1 MGPRYQGNETNS
13 VKKKTTEPPGP
24 ETIKFYKAQII
35 RFSWQ
40 GPRLTPKS
48 TCGELA
54 EKLMAVCRGKP
65 EFLRPESC
73 RRYLGLLPEFKSF
86 GAHFGFSENEVSVA
100 NQPIRRIPQVL
111 SQWVSSYLYDKTER
125 HPILPS
131 YALDTATFAESML
144 RDVHM
149 GRYRY
154 PENHGLTIEIEPL
167 VEGCEEIRFQFTSR
181 DKSEFTRASRL
192 ELLVAKVPPGG
203 QVKFNYTDNNE
214 VLLGEG
220 SEFEFRTQR
229 CYLSENWGG
238 NAAATLACEEPYRL
252 DVQSDF
258 KFPGDLHIPPD
269 HYPPTIEV
277 PAHWVIASA
286 DHKGN
291 RLPVPFGELS
301 TILEKP

>member
-1 MGPRYQGNETNS
+1 
-13 VKKKTTEPPGP
+13 V
-24 ETIKFYKAQII
+24 
-35 RFSWQ
+35 
-40 GPRLTPKS
+40 
-48 TCGELA
+48 
-54 EKLMAVCRGKP
+54 
-65 EFLRPESC
+65 
-73 RRYLGLLPEFKSF
+73 
-86 GAHFGFSENEVSVA
+86 
-100 NQPIRRIPQVL
+100 
-111 SQWVSSYLYDKTER
+111 
-125 HPILPS
+125 
-131 YALDTATFAESML
+131 TFTW
-144 RDVHM
+144 

-167 VEGCEEIRFQFTSR
+167 VEGCEEIRFEFTSR

-192 ELLVAKVPPGG
+192 ELLVAKVPPSG

-229 CYLSENWGG
+229 CYLSENWGS

-277 PAHWVIASA
+277 PVHWVIASA

-301 TILEKP
+301 TIVEKP